1 MKQNNIYCSKCG
13 AENIPADN
21 FCSKCGS
28 PLRKNQLN
36 QSENQAASSPA
47 KKLPITTILY
57 SAGALFVIGIIVLYS
72 AGIFDS
78 SPAPV
83 VNNTQNFDDVHK
95 GMGVDLKNIERI
107 NLLEGIVKN
116 NPKDKSAIAEL
127 AHLLNDSGF
136 KEKAI
141 EKYKQYLQLDPKNAD
156 MVVDMGVCYFE
167 LGRDAETAQKME
179 ETKKYYD
186 LAVSNFMDALK
197 ISPKHQIAHYNLGI
211 VKMSSGKF
219 DEAKEWWRKTIEIN
233 PNAEVAKNAKE
244 LLESH

>member
-1 MKQNNIYCSKCG
+1 MKPNNIYCSKCG

-21 FCSKCGS
+21 FCFKCGA
-28 PLRKNQLN
+28 PLKKNLTN
-36 QSENQAASSPA
+36 QSGNQNLSSPG
-47 KKLPITTILY
+47 KKLPVTAILY
-57 SAGALFVIGIIVLYS
+57 SAGALLVIGVIVLYS

-78 SPAPV
+78 TPSPV
-83 VNNTQNFDDVHK
+83 VNNTQNSADPHQR
-95 GMGVDLKNIERI
+95 MGVDLKSIERI

-116 NPKDKSAIAEL
+116 NPKDKGAIAEL

-141 EKYKQYLQLDPKNAD
+141 EKYKQYLEIDPKNAD

-167 LGRDAETAQKME
+167 LGRDAETAQNME

-219 DEAKEWWRKTIEIN
+219 EEAKEWWKKTIEIN

>member
-13 AENIPADN
+13 AENKPTDN
-21 FCSKCGS
+21 FCSKCGTTLNKSQSSQSGSQTIIS
-28 PLRKNQLN
+28 P
-36 QSENQAASSPA
+36 S

-57 SAGALFVIGIIVLYS
+57 SAGALFVIGFIVLYS

-78 SPAPV
+78 TPATV

-95 GMGVDLKNIERI
+95 GMGVDLKSIERI

-116 NPKDKSAIAEL
+116 NPTDKNTIAEL

-141 EKYKQYLQLDPKNAD
+141 EKYKQYLALDPKNAD

-167 LGRDAETAQKME
+167 LGRDAETAKNME

-186 LAVSNFMDALK
+186 LAIGNFMDALK
-197 ISPKHQIAHYNLGI
+197 ITPKHQIAHYNLGI

-219 DEAKEWWRKTIEIN
+219 DEAKEWWKKTIEIN

>member
-1 MKQNNIYCSKCG
+1 MKQNIIYCSKCG

-28 PLRKNQLN
+28 PLKKNESKQTG
-36 QSENQAASSPA
+36 NQATTSPA
-47 KKLPITTILY
+47 KKLPVTSILY
-57 SAGALFVIGIIVLYS
+57 AAGALFVIGFILLYS
-72 AGIFDS
+72 AGVFDS
-78 SPAPV
+78 SSAPV
-83 VNNTQNFDDVHK
+83 VNNTQNFDDPHK
-95 GMGVDLKNIERI
+95 GMGVDLKSIERI

-116 NPKDKSAIAEL
+116 NPTDKGAMAEL

-141 EKYKQYLQLDPKNAD
+141 AKYKQYLELDPKNAD
-156 MVVDMGVCYFE
+156 MVVDMGVCFFE
-167 LGRDAETAQKME
+167 LGRDAETAQNME

-186 LAVSNFMDALK
+186 LAIGNFMDALK
-197 ISPKHQIAHYNLGI
+197 ITPKHQIAHYNLGI

-219 DEAKEWWRKTIEIN
+219 DEAKEWWKKTIEIN